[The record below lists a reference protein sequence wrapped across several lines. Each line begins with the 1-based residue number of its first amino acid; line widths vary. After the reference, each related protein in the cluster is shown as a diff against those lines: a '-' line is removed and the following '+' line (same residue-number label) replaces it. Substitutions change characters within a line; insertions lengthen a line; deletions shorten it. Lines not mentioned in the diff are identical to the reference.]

1 MIIQTKLNMNQ
12 YISLSLEEL
21 SKEATAY
28 FMRHRMN
35 GGASEFDSS
44 INDISRA
51 IIHAFHLEH
60 GKCFLGKVNLYDKER
75 GNIAEYQFTAYTGQ
89 LVHNFEYAFV
99 TSCPDEELLR
109 LIIEYNQPVEKHN
122 GIDAMQAIKAVFARI
137 SQVGGVVLS
146 WA

>member
-1 MIIQTKLNMNQ
+1 MNK

-51 IIHAFHLEH
+51 IIHAFIIFQRRYLEM
-60 GKCFLGKVNLYDKER
+60 
-75 GNIAEYQFTAYTGQ
+75 
-89 LVHNFEYAFV
+89 
-99 TSCPDEELLR
+99 LLR
-109 LIIEYNQPVEKHN
+109 
-122 GIDAMQAIKAVFARI
+122 DT
-137 SQVGGVVLS
+137 
-146 WA
+146 

>member
-1 MIIQTKLNMNQ
+1 MNK

-75 GNIAEYQFTAYTGQ
+75 ENITEYQFT
-89 LVHNFEYAFV
+89 VYAFV
-99 TSCPDEELLR
+99 IPRPDEELLR
-109 LIIEYNQPVEKHN
+109 LIIEHN
-122 GIDAMQAIKAVFARI
+122 LPKETFNSQDTWNRVKQIFTRI
-137 SQVGGVVLS
+137 EQIGGVSLTWS
-146 WA
+146 